1 VADAGDQLEAVEQA
15 DAGELDG
22 LGDVGDVCDAELV
35 DHGAADVVFG
45 VGDELVEEDVV
56 VDGVADDGADD
67 ADGEREGGDG
77 RDQVVRAD
85 DGRDD
90 GGRDDDA
97 ADAEAR
103 EDEQAP
109 ELVEVVDV
117 CYGERSAACDV
128 VIVSSRCSGW
138 GGLGRKACRRS

>member
-1 VADAGDQLEAVEQA
+1 
-15 DAGELDG
+15 
-22 LGDVGDVCDAELV
+22 
-35 DHGAADVVFG
+35 VFG

-56 VDGVADDGADD
+56 VDGVADDAADD